1 MTDEI
6 TEDAIRSKAKAYL
19 KHMGWAPGQRLG
31 LHSAIELMTSFGAA
45 CRKITD
51 RCAYPECGCDYDA
64 ICSAAVEKIER
75 GDEKPPSPI
84 ETEQRERVVA
94 ALTPEVR
101 EDLKAKAL
109 NAPYQTWAAFTDDSG
124 PRPHTNLVSMNP
136 ATRCVISLPG
146 LHKNDVVVQFF
157 SAVQPFVVLSLL
169 GALEEAETQFATSE
183 AVIRDLTSDLAV
195 LRQENERLRDIGQRL
210 LAADA
215 MSQEGDDVNAMLTF
229 GSAWDDLRATLQ
241 APHSQGGEP

>member
-94 ALTPEVR
+94 AATEQFGA
-101 EDLKAKAL
+101 EMEAILKASYPGGRAHKQATVCAMNLFSQAL
-109 NAPYQTWAAFTDDSG
+109 
-124 PRPHTNLVSMNP
+124 
-136 ATRCVISLPG
+136 
-146 LHKNDVVVQFF
+146 
-157 SAVQPFVVLSLL
+157 SAQ
-169 GALEEAETQFATSE
+169 Q
-183 AVIRDLTSDLAV
+183 
-195 LRQENERLRDIGQRL
+195 QENERLREALYWALGEGPEDDFPSRGG
-210 LAADA
+210 ADGA
-215 MSQEGDDVNAMLTF
+215 F
-229 GSAWDDLRATLQ
+229 WWRRDLRHRCGL
-241 APHSQGGEP
+241 PVRVSCPLPSQGGEDHVG

>member
-1 MTDEI
+1 MT
-6 TEDAIRSKAKAYL
+6 T
-19 KHMGWAPGQRLG
+19 
-31 LHSAIELMTSFGAA
+31 
-45 CRKITD
+45 
-51 RCAYPECGCDYDA
+51 
-64 ICSAAVEKIER
+64 
-75 GDEKPPSPI
+75 PI

-195 LRQENERLRDIGQRL
+195 LRQENERLREALEAIATGEGFLKLTADDAEAKNYNEGVEL
-210 LAADA
+210 AHTLAA
-215 MSQEGDDVNAMLTF
+215 
-229 GSAWDDLRATLQ
+229 RAKLALQ
-241 APHSQGGEP
+241 QGAPDHG